1 MGGAQPLVSQ
11 TTIAELARVLS
22 YPKFRLSPLEQL
34 DLLSD
39 YVPFCEVV
47 EVSTHCSVF
56 CRDPKDQ
63 PLLDLAYSGRAEVLV
78 TGDADLLALA
88 AQTPFAI
95 ETPEQY
101 RARFVR

>member
-1 MGGAQPLVSQ
+1 M
-11 TTIAELARVLS
+11 LA
-22 YPKFRLSPLEQL
+22 YAKFKLTPLEQF

-39 YVPFCEVV
+39 YVPYCEIVDLR
-47 EVSTHCSVF
+47 ELAPMR

-63 PLLDLAYSGRAEVLV
+63 PFLDLAYNGDAQVLV

-101 RARFVR
+101 RARFVS